1 LNPPESSHQPADSDR
16 VAAISRLVRRVCLL
30 REQGELSEARA
41 FENAQLADAVRS
53 FREDSGPEALTES
66 QLHEM
71 FSVEGGRAAD
81 ASAIC
86 ELLIPR
92 LTAVLPAHAPHE
104 QRPRRVAA
112 PPPLKREASPESGSP
127 EIPELLDAML
137 AAERTGRRVT
147 QSTRSRT

>member
-1 LNPPESSHQPADSDR
+1 M
-16 VAAISRLVRRVCLL
+16 AAISRLVRRVCLL
-30 REQGELSEARA
+30 REQGELAEARE
-41 FENAQLADAVRS
+41 FESTQLADAVRTY
-53 FREDSGPEALTES
+53 REDSGAEGLTES

-81 ASAIC
+81 ASALC

-92 LTAVLPAHAPHE
+92 LTAMLPAQAPHE

-112 PPPLKREASPESGSP
+112 PPPLKREASPEGGSP
-127 EIPELLDAML
+127 DIPELLDAML

-147 QSTRSRT
+147 QGTRSRT